1 MSRIGNKIITL
12 PEGVSVTV
20 AEGNTVTVNGPKGT
34 LTKTFCDR
42 LTISVEENVVKV
54 SRPDD
59 EKTTKQL
66 HGTTRALLNGMV
78 EGVHV
83 GFKKE
88 IEIKGIGY
96 RAQLVGKNIV
106 LNLGYSHPITVAAV
120 DGIDFQ
126 VPSANEIIVSGID
139 KEKVGQIA
147 AEIRS
152 ARKPEPYSGK
162 GVMYKGERI
171 RRKVGKKAGKK

>member
-12 PEGVSVTV
+12 PEGVSVEV
-20 AEGNTVTVNGPKGT
+20 AEGNLVTVKGPKGS
-34 LTKTFCDR
+34 LTKKFYEKLSIT
-42 LTISVEENVVKV
+42 VEENTLKV
-54 SRPDD
+54 ARPDD
-59 EKTTKQL
+59 EKATKQL

-78 EGVHV
+78 EGVHA

-88 IEIKGIGY
+88 LEIKGIGY

-106 LNLGYSHPITVAAV
+106 LNLGYSHPITINAV
-120 DGIDFQ
+120 EGIDFQ
-126 VPSANEIIVSGID
+126 VPSQTEIIVSGID
-139 KEKVGQIA
+139 KEKVGQLA

-152 ARKPEPYSGK
+152 SRKPEPYSGK

>member
-1 MSRIGNKIITL
+1 MSRIGNKPIAI
-12 PEGVSVTV
+12 PAGV
-20 AEGNTVTVNGPKGT
+20 EVTVNGSTVTTKGPKGT
-34 LTKTFCDR
+34 LTKTFQP
-42 LTISVEENVVKV
+42 IINVEVKDNQILV
-54 SRPDD
+54 TRPNE
-59 EKTTKQL
+59 EKATKQL

-78 EGVHV
+78 EGVNT

-88 IEIKGIGY
+88 LEIKGIGY
-96 RAQLVGKNIV
+96 RAQLVGKNVV
-106 LNLGYSHPITVAAV
+106 LNLGYSHQITVAAV

-126 VPSANEIIVSGID
+126 VPSQTEIIVSGID
-139 KEKVGQIA
+139 KEKVGQMA